1 MLPNVLTLKGR
12 CPTKAEE
19 MTVNQR
25 LCKNG
30 HCIASISDTNFVLN
44 LNVSIYISGNHE
56 YVVMDV
62 DNWFTHLK
70 ALGFTILHNSNVR
83 IGDPLL
89 EGEYFCLA
97 GVDDWDAT
105 KLMP

>member
-1 MLPNVLTLKGR
+1 
-12 CPTKAEE
+12 
-19 MTVNQR
+19 
-25 LCKNG
+25 
-30 HCIASISDTNFVLN
+30 
-44 LNVSIYISGNHE
+44 
-56 YVVMDV
+56 MDV

-70 ALGFTILHNSNVR
+70 ALGFTILHNSNVK
-83 IGDPLL
+83 IGDPLQ